1 MRGHTCLMGRNE
13 ASSPGVVFET
23 ERLVLRPWRI
33 TDARFHRMLW
43 EERDMRVPAHRRI
56 TPDGR
61 PTLAELTDWLS
72 SYEPV
77 PAPGLMVVQRQRVI
91 SPVGYCGLI
100 PNSVGLP
107 DEPELAFEFLRT
119 FWNLG
124 FATEASRKIIEQA
137 RAIGYRQLTS
147 TVREWNTASLRVL
160 EKLGFEA
167 TYEREIDD
175 AHGDSLLLR
184 MTL

>member
-1 MRGHTCLMGRNE
+1 MDRNE

-23 ERLVLRPWRI
+23 ERLDLRPWRM
-33 TDARFHRMLW
+33 TDARFHRKLW
-43 EERDMRVPAHRRI
+43 EERDKRVPAHRRI

-61 PTLAELTDWLS
+61 PTVAELTSWLS

-77 PAPGLMVVQRQRVI
+77 PAPGLLVVQPKGAM

-124 FATEASRKIIEQA
+124 FATEASQEVIEQA

-167 TYEREIDD
+167 TREREIAD
-175 AHGDSLLLR
+175 AHGDLLLLR
-184 MTL
+184 MIL